1 MKKAI
6 TANVITGYIGIGV
19 MLFLLAFSGEVWAQ
33 NTNMHS
39 TAWKVDTDFSI
50 YHPDYIQLKRNI
62 QWDNQYL
69 QILKKNNPD
78 NASVIKTISEV
89 EPDLQKLNEE
99 IAIIDHSEKQSFS
112 KSQLNKMQKEESEIH
127 HRLFKQ

>member
-6 TANVITGYIGIGV
+6 TTNVITGYIGIGV

-33 NTNMHS
+33 NANMHS

-50 YHPDYIQLKRNI
+50 YHPDYIQLKHNI